1 MIMMRGDSMLEYKY
15 MSCPEISI
23 CRKDPYPNG
32 GLIADI
38 ILVDIDILRMLN
50 ITKYIKATRHRNEVW
65 MSISRIYW
73 GDIITRC
80 NDTIIDACRMIISI
94 HDSDD
99 EINKDEDSETIDILI
114 NMIRVVSDIAFKLQ
128 YAIDNFDDESPS
140 VFIDMNESDRLK
152 LGIDI
157 A

>member
-1 MIMMRGDSMLEYKY
+1 MKGDIMLEYKY

-23 CRKDPYPNG
+23 CRKDPSPNG
-32 GLIADI
+32 GLMADI

-73 GDIITRC
+73 GDVITRC
-80 NDTIIDACRMIISI
+80 NEIIIDACRMIITI
-94 HDSDD
+94 RDSDD
-99 EINKDEDSETIDILI
+99 EINKDVNSETIDILI

-128 YAIDNFDDESPS
+128 YTIDKY
-140 VFIDMNESDRLK
+140 R
-152 LGIDI
+152 
-157 A
+157 